1 MESHGFIH
9 DDLELKF
16 LILYI
21 TARLVEPVSFDAILD
36 LAMCDE
42 GVNYFAFS
50 ECMNDLLETGHLSL
64 AEDGCYAITE
74 KGLRNSEICESS
86 LAYSVRL
93 ECDKGL
99 EVCNRKL
106 RRKSQVRS
114 KVEKRSN
121 GTYTVEMSLNDD
133 SGNIMSLQ
141 LMAFREDMAKMLE
154 SRFLAAPEQT
164 YHAVMQALMKDS
176 QADK

>member
-1 MESHGFIH
+1 M
-9 DDLELKF
+9 
-16 LILYI
+16 
-21 TARLVEPVSFDAILD
+21 
-36 LAMCDE
+36 
-42 GVNYFAFS
+42 
-50 ECMNDLLETGHLSL
+50 
-64 AEDGCYAITE
+64 
-74 KGLRNSEICESS
+74 
-86 LAYSVRL
+86 RL

>member
-1 MESHGFIH
+1 MESRGFIH
-9 DDLELKF
+9 DELELKF
-16 LILYI
+16 LLLYI
-21 TARLVEPVSFDAILD
+21 TARLIEPVPFDVILD

-50 ECMNDLLETGHLSL
+50 ACMDDLVQTEHLSL
-64 AEDGCYAITE
+64 KDGLYAITE

-106 RRKSQVRS
+106 RRKSQVRAE
-114 KVEKRSN
+114 VEKRSN
-121 GTYTVEMSLNDD
+121 GTYTVKMSLDD
-133 SGNIMSLQ
+133 DTGNIMSLQ
-141 LMAFREDMAKMLE
+141 LMAVREDMAKLLKN
-154 SRFLAAPEQT
+154 RFLAAPEQT

>member
-1 MESHGFIH
+1 MESRGFIH
-9 DDLELKF
+9 DELELKF

-21 TARLVEPVSFDAILD
+21 TARLIEPVTFDVILD

-50 ECMNDLLETGHLSL
+50 ACMDDLVQTGHLTEKEGL
-64 AEDGCYAITE
+64 YAITD

-99 EVCNRKL
+99 DVCNRKL

-114 KVEKRSN
+114 KVEKRPN
-121 GTYTVEMSLNDD
+121 GTYTVQMSLDD
-133 SGNIMSLQ
+133 DAGNIMSLQ
-141 LMAFREDMAKMLE
+141 LMAVREDMAKMLQN
-154 SRFLAAPEQT
+154 RFLTAPEQT
-164 YHAVMQALMKDS
+164 YHAVMQVLMKDS

>member
-9 DDLELKF
+9 DELELKF

-21 TARLVEPVSFDAILD
+21 TARLIEPVTFDVILD
-36 LAMCDE
+36 LAMCDD

-50 ECMNDLLETGHLSL
+50 ACMDDLVETGHLTKKEGL
-64 AEDGCYAITE
+64 YAITD

-99 EVCNRKL
+99 DVCNRKL
-106 RRKSQVRS
+106 RRKSQGRS
-114 KVEKRSN
+114 KVEKRPN
-121 GTYTVEMSLNDD
+121 GTYTVQMSLDD
-133 SGNIMSLQ
+133 DAGNIMSLE
-141 LMAFREDMAKMLE
+141 LMAVREDMAKMLQN
-154 SRFLAAPEQT
+154 RFLAAPEQT
-164 YHAVMQALMKDS
+164 YHAMMQVLMKDS